1 MRSKVQIGFVW
12 LFSLLASG
20 SGATAQSQ
28 PAARCPEGKTLAGE
42 CVNPA
47 VGAGLRQGA
56 IIFSQPKLSYTAYP
70 ILPSA
75 DRLYRYPN
83 QLNPDPLLP
92 APTGIV
98 NPSP

>member
-1 MRSKVQIGFVW
+1 MKLV
-12 LFSLLASG
+12 L
-20 SGATAQSQ
+20 
-28 PAARCPEGKTLAGE
+28 AARLVLAACLFAAGVAFAQPQPPARCEEGRTLSGE

-47 VGAGLRQGA
+47 LGSSMRQAA

-70 ILPSA
+70 VLPSD

-92 APTGIV
+92 PPTGFA

>member
-1 MRSKVQIGFVW
+1 MNPMLRAK
-12 LFSLLASG
+12 LLLATCLFAG
-20 SGATAQSQ
+20 GTAAAQPQPPARCEEGRTLSGA
-28 PAARCPEGKTLAGE
+28 

-47 VGAGLRQGA
+47 LGASMRQAA

-70 ILPSA
+70 ILPSD
-75 DRLYRYPN
+75 DRLYRYPY

-92 APTGIV
+92 APTGFA